1 MAKYCKVFQTNAK
14 CDFNLK
20 KRAGDGE
27 SEDSWLQVYHR
38 LASHITSLGMFSHLQ
53 NVDSAR
59 KTPLTRLTCE
69 SSETALSVKD
79 LE

>member
-53 NVDSAR
+53 NVLIHAT
-59 KTPLTRLTCE
+59 KTYGTPTVSLTCF
-69 SSETALSVKD
+69 SAVLSN
-79 LE
+79 